1 MLLTKISCCYVM
13 KERKGPCLRY
23 QAFHVEISTKMEIW
37 TLAAFIGY
45 DRQGLLL
52 ASKDTVTSQLLDVSL
67 LIDQTNLLWTVAN
80 GLDKIVVGFIKN
92 GLNGL
97 SSSLKNDFLQRKSL
111 KNKQTNKQTDRQKQK
126 KEKTPKETK
135 QNKTKGKKKKKTY
148 STKTFTTTVPWNFNL
163 ICFISFWRFFGRF
176 TERVIPS
183 KIWSFNHVTQER
195 RLNVTSTRIRDITVR
210 NRTELVACLWPFSCI
225 ICEEREVV
233 RMLIFFSLCKNG
245 PR

>member
-37 TLAAFIGY
+37 TLAAFTGY
-45 DRQGLLL
+45 DRKGLLL

-111 KNKQTNKQTDRQKQK
+111 KNKQTNKQTDK
-126 KEKTPKETK
+126 KKKRK
-135 QNKTKGKKKKKTY
+135 NAKRNKTKQREKKRKHTLQKHLPQR
-148 STKTFTTTVPWNFNL
+148 SHG
-163 ICFISFWRFFGRF
+163 ISILSVSFHFDAFSVVLQNELFRLRFDRWIMSHKNVGLM
-176 TERVIPS
+176 S
-183 KIWSFNHVTQER
+183 
-195 RLNVTSTRIRDITVR
+195 LNVTEQ
-210 NRTELVACLWPFSCI
+210 NW
-225 ICEEREVV
+225 
-233 RMLIFFSLCKNG
+233 
-245 PR
+245 

>member
-37 TLAAFIGY
+37 TLAAFTGY
-45 DRQGLLL
+45 DRKGLLL

-111 KNKQTNKQTDRQKQK
+111 KNKQTDRQTKTK
-126 KEKTPKETK
+126 KRKNAKR
-135 QNKTKGKKKKKTY
+135 NKTKQREKKE
-148 STKTFTTTVPWNFNL
+148 N
-163 ICFISFWRFFGRF
+163 I
-176 TERVIPS
+176 
-183 KIWSFNHVTQER
+183 
-195 RLNVTSTRIRDITVR
+195 
-210 NRTELVACLWPFSCI
+210 
-225 ICEEREVV
+225 
-233 RMLIFFSLCKNG
+233 LCKNIYHNCPMEFQSYLFHFILTPFRLFYG
-245 PR
+245 TSYSV

>member
-1 MLLTKISCCYVM
+1 M

-111 KNKQTNKQTDRQKQK
+111 KNKQTDRETKTK
-126 KEKTPKETK
+126 KKKKRQTK
-135 QNKTKGKKKKKTY
+135 QNKTKGKKRKHTLQKHLPQR
-148 STKTFTTTVPWNFNL
+148 SHGISILSVSFHFDAFSVVLRNELFRLRFDRL
-163 ICFISFWRFFGRF
+163 IMSHKNVGLM
-176 TERVIPS
+176 S
-183 KIWSFNHVTQER
+183 LLHV
-195 RLNVTSTRIRDITVR
+195 
-210 NRTELVACLWPFSCI
+210 
-225 ICEEREVV
+225 
-233 RMLIFFSLCKNG
+233 
-245 PR
+245 

>member
-1 MLLTKISCCYVM
+1 MLLTKTSCCYVM

-126 KEKTPKETK
+126 KEKTPNEKKENILYK
-135 QNKTKGKKKKKTY
+135 NIY
-148 STKTFTTTVPWNFNL
+148 
-163 ICFISFWRFFGRF
+163 
-176 TERVIPS
+176 
-183 KIWSFNHVTQER
+183 H
-195 RLNVTSTRIRDITVR
+195 
-210 NRTELVACLWPFSCI
+210 
-225 ICEEREVV
+225 
-233 RMLIFFSLCKNG
+233 NG
-245 PR
+245 PMEFQSYLFRFILTLFRSFYGTSYSV

>member
-1 MLLTKISCCYVM
+1 
-13 KERKGPCLRY
+13 
-23 QAFHVEISTKMEIW
+23 MEIW

-111 KNKQTNKQTDRQKQK
+111 KNKQTDRQTKQKK
-126 KEKTPKETK
+126 KEKTPNETK
-135 QNKTKGKKKKKTY
+135 QNKGEKKKTY
-148 STKTFTTTVPWNFNL
+148 SAKTFTTTVPWNLCL
-163 ICFISFWRFFGRF
+163 ICFISFWRFFGPF
-176 TERVIPS
+176 MDRVIRS
-183 KIWSFNHVTQER
+183 KIWSFSHVTQER
-195 RLNVTSTRIRDITVR
+195 RLNVTSTSIRDITVR

-233 RMLIFFSLCKNG
+233 RMLIFFFLCKNG

>member
-1 MLLTKISCCYVM
+1 
-13 KERKGPCLRY
+13 
-23 QAFHVEISTKMEIW
+23 MEIW

-111 KNKQTNKQTDRQKQK
+111 KNKQTNKQTDKNKKKKKRQ
-126 KEKTPKETK
+126 TK
-135 QNKTKGKKKKKTY
+135 QNKTKGKKRKHTLQKHLPQL
-148 STKTFTTTVPWNFNL
+148 SHGISILSVSFHFDAFSVVLWNELFRLRFDRL
-163 ICFISFWRFFGRF
+163 IMSHKNVGLM
-176 TERVIPS
+176 S
-183 KIWSFNHVTQER
+183 LLHV
-195 RLNVTSTRIRDITVR
+195 
-210 NRTELVACLWPFSCI
+210 
-225 ICEEREVV
+225 
-233 RMLIFFSLCKNG
+233 
-245 PR
+245 

>member
-1 MLLTKISCCYVM
+1 
-13 KERKGPCLRY
+13 
-23 QAFHVEISTKMEIW
+23 MEIW

-45 DRQGLLL
+45 DHQGLLL

-135 QNKTKGKKKKKTY
+135 QNKGKKKENILYKNIY
-148 STKTFTTTVPWNFNL
+148 
-163 ICFISFWRFFGRF
+163 
-176 TERVIPS
+176 
-183 KIWSFNHVTQER
+183 H
-195 RLNVTSTRIRDITVR
+195 
-210 NRTELVACLWPFSCI
+210 
-225 ICEEREVV
+225 
-233 RMLIFFSLCKNG
+233 NG
-245 PR
+245 PMEFQSYLFHFILTLFRSFYGTSYSV

>member
-126 KEKTPKETK
+126 KEKTPNETK
-135 QNKTKGKKKKKTY
+135 QNKGKKKRKHTLQKHLPQR
-148 STKTFTTTVPWNFNL
+148 SHG
-163 ICFISFWRFFGRF
+163 ISILSVSFHFDAFSVVLQNELFRLRFDRWIMSHKNVGLM
-176 TERVIPS
+176 S
-183 KIWSFNHVTQER
+183 LLHV
-195 RLNVTSTRIRDITVR
+195 
-210 NRTELVACLWPFSCI
+210 
-225 ICEEREVV
+225 
-233 RMLIFFSLCKNG
+233 
-245 PR
+245 

>member
-1 MLLTKISCCYVM
+1 M

-111 KNKQTNKQTDRQKQK
+111 KNKQTNRQTKTKKKKKRQ
-126 KEKTPKETK
+126 TK
-135 QNKTKGKKKKKTY
+135 QNKTKGKK
-148 STKTFTTTVPWNFNL
+148 N
-163 ICFISFWRFFGRF
+163 I
-176 TERVIPS
+176 
-183 KIWSFNHVTQER
+183 
-195 RLNVTSTRIRDITVR
+195 
-210 NRTELVACLWPFSCI
+210 
-225 ICEEREVV
+225 
-233 RMLIFFSLCKNG
+233 LCKNIYHNG
-245 PR
+245 PMEFQSYLFHFILTLFRSFYGTSYSV

>member
-23 QAFHVEISTKMEIW
+23 QAFHAEISTKMEIW

-111 KNKQTNKQTDRQKQK
+111 KNKQTDRQTKIKKKKIRQK
-126 KEKTPKETK
+126 
-135 QNKTKGKKKKKTY
+135 NKTKQREKKE
-148 STKTFTTTVPWNFNL
+148 N
-163 ICFISFWRFFGRF
+163 I
-176 TERVIPS
+176 
-183 KIWSFNHVTQER
+183 
-195 RLNVTSTRIRDITVR
+195 
-210 NRTELVACLWPFSCI
+210 
-225 ICEEREVV
+225 
-233 RMLIFFSLCKNG
+233 LCKNIYHNG
-245 PR
+245 PMEFQSYLFHFILTLFRSFYRTSYSV

>member
-37 TLAAFIGY
+37 TLAAFTGY
-45 DRQGLLL
+45 DRKGLLL

-111 KNKQTNKQTDRQKQK
+111 KNKQTDRQTKTK
-126 KEKTPKETK
+126 KKKKRQTK
-135 QNKTKGKKKKKTY
+135 QNKTKGKKRKHTLQKHLPQRSHGISILSVSFY
-148 STKTFTTTVPWNFNL
+148 FDAFSVILRNGLFRLRFDRIIMSHQTVGL
-163 ICFISFWRFFGRF
+163 ISLL
-176 TERVIPS
+176 
-183 KIWSFNHVTQER
+183 HV
-195 RLNVTSTRIRDITVR
+195 
-210 NRTELVACLWPFSCI
+210 
-225 ICEEREVV
+225 
-233 RMLIFFSLCKNG
+233 
-245 PR
+245 

>member
-37 TLAAFIGY
+37 TLAAFTGY
-45 DRQGLLL
+45 DRKGLLL

-111 KNKQTNKQTDRQKQK
+111 KNKQTDRQTKTK
-126 KEKTPKETK
+126 KRKNAKR
-135 QNKTKGKKKKKTY
+135 NKTKQREKKE
-148 STKTFTTTVPWNFNL
+148 N
-163 ICFISFWRFFGRF
+163 I
-176 TERVIPS
+176 
-183 KIWSFNHVTQER
+183 
-195 RLNVTSTRIRDITVR
+195 
-210 NRTELVACLWPFSCI
+210 
-225 ICEEREVV
+225 
-233 RMLIFFSLCKNG
+233 LCKNIYHNG
-245 PR
+245 PMEFQSYLFHFILTLFRSFYRTSYSV

>member
-1 MLLTKISCCYVM
+1 MLLTKISCCYVT

-37 TLAAFIGY
+37 TLAAFTGY
-45 DRQGLLL
+45 DRKGLLL

-111 KNKQTNKQTDRQKQK
+111 KNKQTNRQTKKKKKKRQ
-126 KEKTPKETK
+126 TK
-135 QNKTKGKKKKKTY
+135 QNKTKGKKRKHTLQKHLPQR
-148 STKTFTTTVPWNFNL
+148 SHGISILSVSFHFDAFSVVLQNELFRLRFDRL
-163 ICFISFWRFFGRF
+163 IMSHKNVGLM
-176 TERVIPS
+176 S
-183 KIWSFNHVTQER
+183 LLHV
-195 RLNVTSTRIRDITVR
+195 
-210 NRTELVACLWPFSCI
+210 
-225 ICEEREVV
+225 
-233 RMLIFFSLCKNG
+233 
-245 PR
+245 

>member
-1 MLLTKISCCYVM
+1 
-13 KERKGPCLRY
+13 
-23 QAFHVEISTKMEIW
+23 MEIW

-111 KNKQTNKQTDRQKQK
+111 KNKQTDRQTKTK
-126 KEKTPKETK
+126 KRKNAKR
-135 QNKTKGKKKKKTY
+135 NKTKQRGK
-148 STKTFTTTVPWNFNL
+148 N
-163 ICFISFWRFFGRF
+163 I
-176 TERVIPS
+176 
-183 KIWSFNHVTQER
+183 
-195 RLNVTSTRIRDITVR
+195 
-210 NRTELVACLWPFSCI
+210 
-225 ICEEREVV
+225 
-233 RMLIFFSLCKNG
+233 LCKNIYHNG
-245 PR
+245 PMEFQSYLFHFILTLFRSFYGTSYSV

>member
-1 MLLTKISCCYVM
+1 M

-126 KEKTPKETK
+126 KEKTPNEKKENILYK
-135 QNKTKGKKKKKTY
+135 NIY
-148 STKTFTTTVPWNFNL
+148 
-163 ICFISFWRFFGRF
+163 
-176 TERVIPS
+176 
-183 KIWSFNHVTQER
+183 H
-195 RLNVTSTRIRDITVR
+195 
-210 NRTELVACLWPFSCI
+210 
-225 ICEEREVV
+225 
-233 RMLIFFSLCKNG
+233 NG
-245 PR
+245 PMEFQSYLFRFILTLFRSFYRTSYSV

>member
-37 TLAAFIGY
+37 TLAAFTGY
-45 DRQGLLL
+45 DHKGLLL

-111 KNKQTNKQTDRQKQK
+111 KNKQTNKQTDKKKKKKRQ
-126 KEKTPKETK
+126 TK
-135 QNKTKGKKKKKTY
+135 QNKTKGKKKKTY
-148 STKTFTTTVPWNFNL
+148 SAKTFTTTVPWNFNL

-183 KIWSFNHVTQER
+183 KIWSLNHVTQER
-195 RLNVTSTRIRDITVR
+195 RLNVT
-210 NRTELVACLWPFSCI
+210 
-225 ICEEREVV
+225 
-233 RMLIFFSLCKNG
+233 
-245 PR
+245 

>member
-1 MLLTKISCCYVM
+1 MLLTKTSCCYVM

-45 DRQGLLL
+45 DHQGLLL

-135 QNKTKGKKKKKTY
+135 QNKGKKKKENILYKNIY
-148 STKTFTTTVPWNFNL
+148 
-163 ICFISFWRFFGRF
+163 
-176 TERVIPS
+176 
-183 KIWSFNHVTQER
+183 H
-195 RLNVTSTRIRDITVR
+195 
-210 NRTELVACLWPFSCI
+210 
-225 ICEEREVV
+225 
-233 RMLIFFSLCKNG
+233 NG
-245 PR
+245 PMEFQSYLFHFILTLFRSFYGTSYSV

>member
-1 MLLTKISCCYVM
+1 M

-126 KEKTPKETK
+126 KEKTPNETK
-135 QNKTKGKKKKKTY
+135 QNKGKKKRKHTLQKHLPQR
-148 STKTFTTTVPWNFNL
+148 SHGISILSVSFHFDAFSVVLWNELFRLRFDRL
-163 ICFISFWRFFGRF
+163 IMSH
-176 TERVIPS
+176 
-183 KIWSFNHVTQER
+183 K
-195 RLNVTSTRIRDITVR
+195 NVT
-210 NRTELVACLWPFSCI
+210 
-225 ICEEREVV
+225 
-233 RMLIFFSLCKNG
+233 
-245 PR
+245 

>member
-1 MLLTKISCCYVM
+1 M

-111 KNKQTNKQTDRQKQK
+111 KNKQTDRQTKTK
-126 KEKTPKETK
+126 KKKKRQTK
-135 QNKTKGKKKKKTY
+135 QNKTKGKKRKHTLQKHLPQR
-148 STKTFTTTVPWNFNL
+148 SHGISILSVSFHFDAFSVVLQNELFRLRFDCL
-163 ICFISFWRFFGRF
+163 IMSHKNVGLM
-176 TERVIPS
+176 S
-183 KIWSFNHVTQER
+183 LLHV
-195 RLNVTSTRIRDITVR
+195 
-210 NRTELVACLWPFSCI
+210 
-225 ICEEREVV
+225 
-233 RMLIFFSLCKNG
+233 
-245 PR
+245 

>member
-37 TLAAFIGY
+37 TLAAFTGY
-45 DRQGLLL
+45 DRKGLLL

-111 KNKQTNKQTDRQKQK
+111 KNKQTDRQTKTK
-126 KEKTPKETK
+126 KKKKRQTK
-135 QNKTKGKKKKKTY
+135 QNKTKGKKRKHTLQKHLPQR
-148 STKTFTTTVPWNFNL
+148 SHGISILSVSFHFDAFSVVLQNELFRLRFDRL
-163 ICFISFWRFFGRF
+163 IMSHKNVGLM
-176 TERVIPS
+176 S
-183 KIWSFNHVTQER
+183 LLHV
-195 RLNVTSTRIRDITVR
+195 
-210 NRTELVACLWPFSCI
+210 
-225 ICEEREVV
+225 
-233 RMLIFFSLCKNG
+233 
-245 PR
+245 

>member
-37 TLAAFIGY
+37 TLAAFTGY
-45 DRQGLLL
+45 DRKGLLL

-67 LIDQTNLLWTVAN
+67 LINQTNLLWTVAN

-111 KNKQTNKQTDRQKQK
+111 KNKQTNKQTDKKK
-126 KEKTPKETK
+126 KEKTPNETK
-135 QNKTKGKKKKKTY
+135 QNKGKKKE
-148 STKTFTTTVPWNFNL
+148 N
-163 ICFISFWRFFGRF
+163 I
-176 TERVIPS
+176 
-183 KIWSFNHVTQER
+183 
-195 RLNVTSTRIRDITVR
+195 
-210 NRTELVACLWPFSCI
+210 
-225 ICEEREVV
+225 
-233 RMLIFFSLCKNG
+233 LCKNIYHNG
-245 PR
+245 PMEFQSYLFHFILTLFRSFYRTSYSV

>member
-37 TLAAFIGY
+37 TLAAFTGY
-45 DRQGLLL
+45 DRKGLLL

-111 KNKQTNKQTDRQKQK
+111 KNKQTNRQTKKKKKKRQ
-126 KEKTPKETK
+126 TK
-135 QNKTKGKKKKKTY
+135 QNKTKGKKRKHTLQKHLPQR
-148 STKTFTTTVPWNFNL
+148 SHGISILSVSFHFDAFSVVLQNELFRLRFDRL
-163 ICFISFWRFFGRF
+163 IMSHKNVGLM
-176 TERVIPS
+176 S
-183 KIWSFNHVTQER
+183 LLHV
-195 RLNVTSTRIRDITVR
+195 
-210 NRTELVACLWPFSCI
+210 
-225 ICEEREVV
+225 
-233 RMLIFFSLCKNG
+233 
-245 PR
+245 

>member
-37 TLAAFIGY
+37 TLAAFTGY
-45 DRQGLLL
+45 DRKGLLL

-111 KNKQTNKQTDRQKQK
+111 KNKQTNKQTDKKKKKKRQ
-126 KEKTPKETK
+126 TK
-135 QNKTKGKKKKKTY
+135 QNKTKGKKKKTY
-148 STKTFTTTVPWNFNL
+148 SAKTFTTTVPWNFYL
-163 ICFISFWRFFGRF
+163 ICIILFWCFFCHF

-183 KIWSFNHVTQER
+183 KIWSYNHVTPDR
-195 RLNVTSTRIRDITVR
+195 RLNITPTRVSDITVR
-210 NRTELVACLWPFSCI
+210 NTTELVAYLWPFNCFLF
-225 ICEEREVV
+225 EDREVV
-233 RMLIFFSLCKNG
+233 RMLIFFSLYKN
-245 PR
+245 RQR

>member
-1 MLLTKISCCYVM
+1 
-13 KERKGPCLRY
+13 
-23 QAFHVEISTKMEIW
+23 MEIW

-126 KEKTPKETK
+126 KEKTPNETK
-135 QNKTKGKKKKKTY
+135 QNKGKKKKTY
-148 STKTFTTTVPWNFNL
+148 SAKTFTTTFPWNFYL
-163 ICFISFWRFFGRF
+163 ICFTSFWRFFGPF
-176 TERVIPS
+176 MERVIPS
-183 KIWSFNHVTQER
+183 KIWSLNHVTQER
-195 RLNVTSTRIRDITVR
+195 DL
-210 NRTELVACLWPFSCI
+210 
-225 ICEEREVV
+225 
-233 RMLIFFSLCKNG
+233 MSLLHV
-245 PR
+245 

>member
-1 MLLTKISCCYVM
+1 M

-37 TLAAFIGY
+37 TLAAFTGY
-45 DRQGLLL
+45 DRKGLLL

-111 KNKQTNKQTDRQKQK
+111 KNKQTDRQTKTK
-126 KEKTPKETK
+126 KKKKRQTK
-135 QNKTKGKKKKKTY
+135 QNKTKGKKRKHALQKHLPQR
-148 STKTFTTTVPWNFNL
+148 SHGISILSVSLHFDAFSVLLWNELFRLRFDRL
-163 ICFISFWRFFGRF
+163 IMSH
-176 TERVIPS
+176 
-183 KIWSFNHVTQER
+183 K
-195 RLNVTSTRIRDITVR
+195 NVT
-210 NRTELVACLWPFSCI
+210 
-225 ICEEREVV
+225 
-233 RMLIFFSLCKNG
+233 
-245 PR
+245 